1 MLQYTIRRVLLFIP
15 TLIAIAVVA
24 FIVIRLPPGSYLD
37 TYIATLASNGE
48 TVTAAQRAAL
58 EQQFGLNQP
67 AYVQFFTWI
76 FGVLHGNF
84 GYSFEWRQPV
94 AALMWGRLGM
104 TLVVSISALLLSWII
119 ALPVGIFS
127 AVRQYSALDYLF
139 TFISF
144 LGLAIPGFLFALVLM
159 WVAFAFLG
167 QNVGGLFS
175 PNYLDAPWS
184 IAKVKDLLAHLWIPA
199 IIIGVGQ
206 TAGTIR
212 IVRANL
218 LDELRKPYVVTARA
232 KGLAEWKVIL
242 KYPVRVALNPFVSTV
257 GWALAGII
265 SGEAI
270 VSIVLNLPTTGPLLL
285 NALLAKDMYLA
296 GSFILM
302 VSFLTVVG
310 TLLSDLLLAW
320 MDPRIRY
327 E

>member
-1 MLQYTIRRVLLFIP
+1 MLQYTLRRILLFIP
-15 TLIAIAVVA
+15 TLLAIAIVA

-37 TYIATLASNGE
+37 TYIAQLASNGE

-67 AYVQFFTWI
+67 AYVQFFRWI
-76 FGVLHGNF
+76 GGVLHGDF
-84 GYSFEWRQPV
+84 GYSFEWRQSV
-94 AALMWGRLGM
+94 ASLMWGRLGM
-104 TLVVSISALLLSWII
+104 TLVVSLSALLLSWII
-119 ALPVGIFS
+119 SLPIGILS
-127 AVRQYSALDYLF
+127 AVRQYSILDYVF

-144 LGLAIPGFLFALVLM
+144 LGLAIPGFMFALVLM
-159 WVAFAFLG
+159 WIAFAYLG
-167 QNVGGLFS
+167 QDVGGLFS

-184 IAKVKDLLAHLWIPA
+184 LAKVKDLLSHLWIPA

-232 KGLAEWKVIL
+232 KGLPEWKVVL

-257 GWALAGII
+257 GWALAGIL

-270 VSIVLNLPTTGPLLL
+270 VSVVLNLPTTGPLLL
-285 NALLAKDMYLA
+285 NALLGKDMYLA

-302 VSFLTVVG
+302 LSFLTVVG

>member
-1 MLQYTIRRVLLFIP
+1 MLQYTLRRIILFIP
-15 TLIAIAVVA
+15 TLIAIAIVA
-24 FIVIRLPPGSYLD
+24 FIVIRLPPGNYLD

-58 EQQFGLNQP
+58 EQQFGLDQP
-67 AYVQFFTWI
+67 AYVQFFRWV
-76 FGVLHGNF
+76 GGLLQGNF

-94 AALMWGRLGM
+94 SALMWSRLGL
-104 TLVVSISALLLSWII
+104 TLVVSVSALVLSWMI
-119 ALPVGIFS
+119 ALPVGIYS
-127 AVRQYSALDYLF
+127 AVRQYSPLDYLF

-159 WVAFAFLG
+159 WVAFAYLG
-167 QNVGGLFS
+167 QSVGGLFS
-175 PNYLDAPWS
+175 PNFVSAPWS
-184 IAKVKDLLAHLWIPA
+184 LARIQDFLSHLWIPA
-199 IIIGVGQ
+199 IIIGVGH

-232 KGLAEWKVIL
+232 KGLPEWKVIL

-257 GWALAGII
+257 GWALATLL

-302 VSFLTVVG
+302 LSFLTVLG

>member
-1 MLQYTIRRVLLFIP
+1 MLQYTIRRVILFVP
-15 TLIAIAVVA
+15 TLLAIAIVA

-37 TYIATLASNGE
+37 TYIAQLASNGE
-48 TVTAAQRAAL
+48 TVTVAQRAAL

-67 AYVQFFTWI
+67 AYVQFFRWMG
-76 FGVLHGNF
+76 GVLHGDF
-84 GYSFEWRQPV
+84 GYSFEWRQSV
-94 AALMWGRLGM
+94 ASLMWGRLGM
-104 TLVVSISALLLSWII
+104 TLVVSLSALILSWII
-119 ALPVGIFS
+119 ALPIGILS
-127 AVRQYSALDYLF
+127 AVRQYSLLDYLF

-144 LGLAIPGFLFALVLM
+144 LGLAIPGFLFALILM
-159 WVAFAFLG
+159 WIAFAFLG
-167 QNVGGLFS
+167 QDVGGLFS

-184 IAKVKDLLAHLWIPA
+184 IAKVGDLLSHLWIPA

-232 KGLAEWKVIL
+232 KGLPEWKVVL

-257 GWALAGII
+257 GWALAGIL

-270 VSIVLNLPTTGPLLL
+270 VSVVLNLPTTGPLLL
-285 NALLAKDMYLA
+285 NALLGKDMYLA

-302 VSFLTVVG
+302 LSFLTVLG